1 MTLRVS
7 PTDFLKGQTPMTND
21 ETTTSDQIESITSVS
36 SSPAK
41 SIERDPAESSDQWA
55 VRLYDWMAGHGMV
68 APFLQEINVA
78 DLNILIDGKFVG
90 PVATLTFVNS
100 TTGSV
105 TLIDGQGRTGALK
118 LYAPPRPI
126 SPAQALHQLSTILR
140 KDPEY
145 AWTWHCNLAC
155 AGMDAGLGHQAAN
168 AMAGNFMKL
177 AFGAEV
183 DKYTP
188 GTKSVE
194 ETCEGYV
201 PQPDETSQGY
211 THITTKEQDAEYEA
225 EHHATED
232 KMFLETVHALVK
244 EQQSTKSV
252 AETGKTISADETAQR
267 GPVA

>member
-1 MTLRVS
+1 
-7 PTDFLKGQTPMTND
+7 MTND

-41 SIERDPAESSDQWA
+41 SIERDPAESNDQWA
-55 VRLYDWMAGHGMV
+55 VRLYDWMAGHEML
-68 APFLQEINVA
+68 APHLQEIET
-78 DLNILIDGKFVG
+78 DTLNIFINGKFVG
-90 PVATLTFVNS
+90 PVVSVTFVDK

-105 TLIDGQGRTGALK
+105 TLVDGQVRSGNLK
-118 LYAPPRPI
+118 LYTSRPTLT
-126 SPAQALHQLSTILR
+126 PGQALTGLSTALCT
-140 KDPEY
+140 DPEY

-201 PQPDETSQGY
+201 PQPDEP
-211 THITTKEQDAEYEA
+211 
-225 EHHATED
+225 
-232 KMFLETVHALVK
+232 
-244 EQQSTKSV
+244 
-252 AETGKTISADETAQR
+252 AQR
-267 GPVA
+267 GTTA